1 MIGTGLFISDNAFD
15 AGYLDII
22 DDYLKQEAKSVASIS
37 TNQRLYLSDYDIE
50 IASLNENLPFNVTPA
65 YDSNGKPNFID
76 ASGCLVAGIYSGME
90 NEVYHSLD
98 AISSSK
104 VKKYAKSPAHYKRA
118 YVDKIDRKRISKQT
132 ERTFD
137 AGTYAHELVLEP
149 EGFYNRYFKLLNQ
162 VDYPNTLNSLDDL
175 RDKCK
180 EHGLPVSG
188 TKAVLIERLITA
200 DPAIEIFEE
209 MQKQHIIANAGQSAV
224 DKAYEVIAA
233 SSSRTNLIDTLKHD
247 EVKPL
252 LLKTAIDPVVWD
264 DAHRACETMR
274 NHDFANAILQDGF
287 AELSVIAEC
296 PETGMMLKVRFD
308 WLTRD
313 GIPADVKTTRSANPT
328 MASYQFADLGY
339 DLQAYMYTYVGRLA
353 GIPCPENVFPFVTCE
368 YIEADICEV
377 LELSDEDWEIAGRNF
392 HKHIKNLKQSID
404 TDQWSGYTSNS
415 SSILYLPKRGRA

>member
-180 EHGLPVSG
+180 EHGLPV
-188 TKAVLIERLITA
+188 
-200 DPAIEIFEE
+200 
-209 MQKQHIIANAGQSAV
+209 
-224 DKAYEVIAA
+224 
-233 SSSRTNLIDTLKHD
+233 
-247 EVKPL
+247 
-252 LLKTAIDPVVWD
+252 
-264 DAHRACETMR
+264 
-274 NHDFANAILQDGF
+274 
-287 AELSVIAEC
+287 
-296 PETGMMLKVRFD
+296 
-308 WLTRD
+308 
-313 GIPADVKTTRSANPT
+313 
-328 MASYQFADLGY
+328 
-339 DLQAYMYTYVGRLA
+339 
-353 GIPCPENVFPFVTCE
+353 
-368 YIEADICEV
+368 
-377 LELSDEDWEIAGRNF
+377 
-392 HKHIKNLKQSID
+392 
-404 TDQWSGYTSNS
+404 
-415 SSILYLPKRGRA
+415 